1 MISETERLERS
12 RDDLQEQVKETY
24 VRIKAE
30 NDAIEEIKESS
41 KKDLAETKSL
51 KEQARILA
59 IELDRCEEIKMKRE
73 DTIKDLQS
81 EAEYKKNLVSNLQR
95 DNKSLFGLIN
105 EGEVLCRKKQRTFV
119 RSNKK

>member
-1 MISETERLERS
+1 MSETLRLENT
-12 RDDLQEQVKETY
+12 RDDLQNQLDENY
-24 VRIKAE
+24 ARIKAE

-59 IELDRCEEIKMKRE
+59 IELDRCEESKMKRE

-105 EGEVLCRKKQRTFV
+105 EGEVLIQKKTE
-119 RSNKK
+119 